1 MNEYKTIFARVGEVP
16 PVLRVIVADDLRHP
30 SEQLTLWRGKGE
42 DGAAFYHRAQGAAHR
57 LWLRHGARRWIFIE
71 CIYNVPSVE
80 ADPHFGDDERSNNLR
95 ALRAVAD
102 NTADNVD
109 VRLAAIKAMNRI
121 HGLVPAEAGW

>member
-1 MNEYKTIFARVGEVP
+1 MNEYNTILARPGEVP
-16 PVLRVIVADDLRHP
+16 PVLRVIVADDLHHP

-42 DGAAFYHRAQGAAHR
+42 DDTVFYHRAQGAAHR
-57 LWLRHGARRWIFIE
+57 QFLRHGARRFVFIE
-71 CIYNVPSVE
+71 CVYRVPSVE
-80 ADPHFGDDERSNNLR
+80 DDPHFGDDERSNSLR